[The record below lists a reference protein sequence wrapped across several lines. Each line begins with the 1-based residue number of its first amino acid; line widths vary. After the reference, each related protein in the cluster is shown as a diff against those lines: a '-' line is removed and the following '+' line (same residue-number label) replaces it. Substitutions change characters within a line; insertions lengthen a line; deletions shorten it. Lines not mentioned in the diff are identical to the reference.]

1 MNPQETQ
8 TYFSAFGFVPESFF
22 GQLSAPPNLGAM
34 VWEWCTVYTSM
45 FSHGGVFHLLG
56 NMLFLYLF
64 GDNMEDAMGKAR
76 YGIFYLSCGLLA
88 ALAQGF
94 ANPDSPIPMV
104 GASGAISG
112 VMAGYLLL
120 YPRAN
125 VRFFYWF
132 FIFIGSV
139 YLPAYLLLGFWLVEQ
154 AIALPES
161 MQQAGGVAIAA
172 HLGGFG
178 AGLALTPFFKRPGV
192 RCSKADILV
201 LFLAIFKTCV
211 SLTLLA
217 KPSFRIQKIGQII
230 SNYHQADDLSFLFH
244 GKAYQPSEDRLY
256 EKWLKTGCFTGKED
270 KQKTP
275 YSIVI
280 PPPSVTGVLTMG
292 TFWSGHPRKTSP
304 TIGAFRRLIR
314 NRPCRNSLRPKLSR
328 RFAKKAG
335 RGRIKDEQL
344 LEHAALERQAWR
356 HHPSPITSWDVP
368 VIGTEAFTL
377 DDDYSKAKPL

>member
-1 MNPQETQ
+1 MLLFPYKDDNPTRSFPFLNWFFIGLNLWVFFAWQLPLNPQETQ

-34 VWEWCTVYTSM
+34 AWEWCTVYTSM
-45 FSHGGVFHLLG
+45 FSHGDVFHLLG

-88 ALAQGF
+88 ALAQGL

-192 RCSKADILV
+192 RMFQSGYSRP
-201 LFLAIFKTCV
+201 F
-211 SLTLLA
+211 S
-217 KPSFRIQKIGQII
+217 RNIQ
-230 SNYHQADDLSFLFH
+230 NM
-244 GKAYQPSEDRLY
+244 R
-256 EKWLKTGCFTGKED
+256 
-270 KQKTP
+270 
-275 YSIVI
+275 
-280 PPPSVTGVLTMG
+280 
-292 TFWSGHPRKTSP
+292 
-304 TIGAFRRLIR
+304 
-314 NRPCRNSLRPKLSR
+314 
-328 RFAKKAG
+328 
-335 RGRIKDEQL
+335 
-344 LEHAALERQAWR
+344 
-356 HHPSPITSWDVP
+356 
-368 VIGTEAFTL
+368 
-377 DDDYSKAKPL
+377 